1 MFDYLRRLATTGVA
15 YTAASVASKVLAV
28 LLLPLYTSHLSTA
41 DYGQAELLFST
52 VVAASIIIRLGLI
65 EALLRFFYLP
75 DERGD
80 EVVATGFAALFW
92 AATIGA
98 LIALPFAHQIGELLS
113 GEALD
118 PGLVRIAIGGL
129 WVLTLYEYMVTL
141 FRLDER
147 AKAYFAFTIGNVLLA
162 IPLTVLL
169 VVGFDEGAEGLL
181 VGSYLA
187 GLPFLLQRIW
197 AERSRLSLRP
207 DRDLLRRMIRF
218 GLPTMPAEMSIYSL
232 RVHRPDHHR
241 PLDRARRARPLRPRL
256 QVQPGDPGR
265 GPRLPARLAAA
276 RLLDP
281 RRRGGAAHLRGRR
294 HRVHGALRVHRR
306 RHVAGGALDRPAARR
321 RPLLRCLRGDRPARP
336 RRGALRDLPGPGR
349 DPRPDRKDRATTSRS
364 RSWRRSP
371 T

>member
-80 EVVATGFAALFW
+80 EVVATGLR
-92 AATIGA
+92 GA
-98 LIALPFAHQIGELLS
+98 V
-113 GEALD
+113 LD
-118 PGLVRIAIGGL
+118 RDD
-129 WVLTLYEYMVTL
+129 
-141 FRLDER
+141 R
-147 AKAYFAFTIGNVLLA
+147 
-162 IPLTVLL
+162 
-169 VVGFDEGAEGLL
+169 
-181 VGSYLA
+181 
-187 GLPFLLQRIW
+187 
-197 AERSRLSLRP
+197 RP
-207 DRDLLRRMIRF
+207 DRAAVRRPDRRAAERRGARSRPGPDRDRRALGADPLRVHGHPLPPRRARQGLLRLHDRQRAAGDPADGAAGRRLRRGRRGAPGRQLPGGPALPAPADLGRALPTVAAARPRPAAADDPLRAADDAGRDVDLL
-218 GLPTMPAEMSIYSL
+218 A